1 MDFQDYQAAKISH
14 SINQKF
20 RRRQNSSTGSAIV
33 KGVEQMKIYVSCDI
47 EGLAGI
53 ATFDMEK
60 DTVLFRE
67 LYHQHVAWLIEGIQR
82 VPKMNKLQK
91 LLLPIRKPWIEFSLC
106 ALGEMDER
114 ISLVSGFP
122 RMDYMMSGLD
132 SSYDVVF
139 S

>member
-1 MDFQDYQAAKISH
+1 MRYWRIS
-14 SINQKF
+14 
-20 RRRQNSSTGSAIV
+20 R
-33 KGVEQMKIYVSCDI
+33 YCDI
-47 EGLAGI
+47 WYGKE
-53 ATFDMEK
+53 

-67 LYHQHVAWLIEGIQR
+67 LYHQHVAWLIEGIQKSA
-82 VPKMNKLQK
+82 KMNKLQK
-91 LLLPIRKPWIEFSLC
+91 LLLPIRIAVDWIL
-106 ALGEMDER
+106 AYARLAEMDER